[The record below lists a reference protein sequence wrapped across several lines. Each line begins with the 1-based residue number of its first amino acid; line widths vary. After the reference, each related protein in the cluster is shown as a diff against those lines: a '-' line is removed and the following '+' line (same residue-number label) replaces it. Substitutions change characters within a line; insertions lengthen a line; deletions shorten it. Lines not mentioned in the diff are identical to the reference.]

1 MQHKGDCTMI
11 GKITKSSMR
20 LIADEI
26 IYTVKY
32 YGDDESKCKE
42 KIQELL
48 ENEGIVE
55 VIPD

>member
-1 MQHKGDCTMI
+1 MI
-11 GKITKSSMR
+11 GKITKSSME
-20 LIADEI
+20 LITDEI

-42 KIQELL
+42 KLEELL

>member
-1 MQHKGDCTMI
+1 MV
-11 GKITKSSMR
+11 GKITEESMR

-55 VIPD
+55 VIQD